1 MNKTVSIIIP
11 CYNTSKTLKRC
22 LDSVI
27 NQTYQ
32 QLEVIAVNDG
42 STDNTE
48 SILIDYENVFR
59 DKNISYIH
67 VLQENRGL
75 AGAINAGLKIFSG
88 DYLCWIDSDDYLFN
102 ESVEKRVDFLEMN
115 PNIAVVT
122 SDANFY
128 NYDDLNHPVQKASD
142 GKTDLYNPY
151 QFENHLRSKA
161 IFCCGCH
168 MIRSSCFL
176 DVIPNR
182 NIYEARRGQ
191 NWQMLLPVYYKYK
204 QAFLD
209 IPLYAYI
216 LYPNSMSSGD
226 ITAEQYLKRYAE
238 YYDIISNT
246 LKDIDMTDQERKK
259 YMKIYKG
266 LYARQK
272 YYVAFSE
279 HDYKSI
285 LKNIYYMSIYK
296 EFKFSD
302 IQWMIGVLKH
312 KN

>member
-1 MNKTVSIIIP
+1 MEKIVSIIIP
-11 CYNTSKTLKRC
+11 CYNTSNTLKRC
-22 LDSVI
+22 LDSVL

-32 QLEVIAVNDG
+32 KLEVIAVNDG
-42 STDNTE
+42 STDDTE
-48 SILIDYENVFR
+48 KILKEYEAKFKEN
-59 DKNISYIH
+59 NMTYIH
-67 VLQENRGL
+67 ILQENKGL
-75 AGAINAGLKIFSG
+75 AGAINGGLKVFSG
-88 DYLCWIDSDDYLFN
+88 DYLCWIDSDDFLFDD
-102 ESVEKRVDFLEMN
+102 SVKMRVEFLEKN
-115 PNIAVVT
+115 LDIAVVT

-128 NYDDLNHPVQKASD
+128 NYDDLSTPVQKASD

-168 MIRSSCFL
+168 MVRSSSFL
-176 DVIPNR
+176 DVIPSR
-182 NIYEARRGQ
+182 KIYEARRGQ

-204 QAFLD
+204 QAFLN

-226 ITAEQYLKRYAE
+226 ITAEQYLKRYSE

-246 LKDIDMTDQERKK
+246 LIDINMSDKERKK
-259 YMKIYKG
+259 YMNIYKG

-279 HDYKSI
+279 HDYISI
-285 LKNIYYMSIYK
+285 LKNIYYMIIYRD
-296 EFKFSD
+296 FKLSD
-302 IQWMIGVLKH
+302 VKWMLNVLQH